1 MNKLK
6 EKAYQF
12 RLELFRYI
20 KRNPHH
26 DGMELLEQFEK
37 IFLTEDLI
45 FCSKQELKNKLNVVV
60 YQNEDHMIFE
70 TGIRCRKHIPL
81 YELENANVTTDDIKK
96 LIKEEFV
103 DCLEIDWLDK
113 HFI

>member
-12 RLELFRYI
+12 RLELLKYI
-20 KRNPHH
+20 KRNPYHG
-26 DGMELLEQFEK
+26 GMELLEQFEK
-37 IFLTEDLI
+37 LFLTEDLV
-45 FCSKQELKNKLNVVV
+45 FCSKEELKNKLNVVV
-60 YQNEDHMIFE
+60 SQDEDYMIFE
-70 TGIRCRKHIPL
+70 TGIRCRKHIPVHDL
-81 YELENANVTTDDIKK
+81 KNAYVTTDDIEK
-96 LIKEEFV
+96 LIREEFV